1 MGEEKSRKT
10 PFQKIIPSRNEKER
24 IYKSLLSCFFGKIL
38 GQAHSP
44 PRRGV
49 SRAALLASSIT
60 VRKSAERKQRTYRPT
75 SLRGVAAPPKK
86 MPRSHRSGA
95 DGVVRPAKPAPPLRG
110 GEYFDCGFAALCLLS
125 TGPRFDKLTAHHRG
139 RLQCEIGRA
148 SCRERVVI
156 W

>member
-75 SLRGVAAPPKK
+75 SLRGECLNRHVVDKPCAADP
-86 MPRSHRSGA
+86 
-95 DGVVRPAKPAPPLRG
+95 DGSSDSNG
-110 GEYFDCGFAALCLLS
+110 
-125 TGPRFDKLTAHHRG
+125 TGD
-139 RLQCEIGRA
+139 
-148 SCRERVVI
+148 SRERLNFGGI
-156 W
+156 NDLQIFDADEGLGLEDRDGGFSNLRCIALA